1 MKSVNLLD
9 QKGPQG
15 YLFLM
20 NLDGLLTNSLFAHY
34 TSWQEQLKE
43 INIDLNQTQ
52 FYKLQGLRD
61 AEFLNHLLKSSKIS
75 LPISDRDEIIIK
87 KNQKYLHNIR
97 YLNEDDLLP
106 GVRNFLVGAKR
117 IQIPIVIISENVNAH
132 FVIEQTGLKPMIQL
146 VMDGNHAS
154 PPKPDPSIY
163 LTVAERFKYPV
174 KQCIVFENSQ
184 LGLEAA
190 IRAKMKI
197 VCIGDFEKFQDAD
210 QVFPDFKRIKAYE
223 VINWFRIM

>member
-1 MKSVNLLD
+1 M
-9 QKGPQG
+9 
-15 YLFLM
+15 
-20 NLDGLLTNSLFAHY
+20 
-34 TSWQEQLKE
+34 
-43 INIDLNQTQ
+43 
-52 FYKLQGLRD
+52 
-61 AEFLNHLLKSSKIS
+61 KSSKIS

-146 VMDGNHAS
+146 VMDGNQAS

>member
-1 MKSVNLLD
+1 LKSVNLLD

-20 NLDGLLTNSLFAHY
+20 NLDGLLTDSLLAHY

-43 INIDLNQTQ
+43 INIDLTESQ

-61 AEFLNHLLKSSKIS
+61 SEFLNHLLKLSKIS
-75 LPISDRDEIIIK
+75 LPISDRDELIIK

-117 IQIPIVIISENVNAH
+117 IQIPIAIISENVHAQ
-132 FVIEQTGLKPMIQL
+132 FVIERTGLKPMIPTI
-146 VMDGNHAS
+146 MDRKQVS
-154 PPKPDPSIY
+154 PPKP
-163 LTVAERFKYPV
+163 
-174 KQCIVFENSQ
+174 
-184 LGLEAA
+184 
-190 IRAKMKI
+190 
-197 VCIGDFEKFQDAD
+197 
-210 QVFPDFKRIKAYE
+210 
-223 VINWFRIM
+223 

>member
-20 NLDGLLTNSLFAHY
+20 NLDGLLTDSLFAHY

-132 FVIEQTGLKPMIQL
+132 FVIEQTGLKTMIQL
-146 VMDGNHAS
+146 VMDGNQAA